1 MIRPSILLKN
11 VRTRRLMVCN
21 AIEVILAAI
30 FTFAQ
35 VFGLI
40 MKRNQTSY
48 SKQETT
54 HYPNTINRLHLN

>member
-1 MIRPSILLKN
+1 
-11 VRTRRLMVCN
+11 MVCN
-21 AIEVILAAI
+21 AIDVILAAV

-40 MKRNQTSY
+40 MKRNQTGY

-54 HYPNTINRLHLN
+54 RTLSKFHQQVVFELTNTDAK

>member
-1 MIRPSILLKN
+1 
-11 VRTRRLMVCN
+11 MVSD

-40 MKRNQTSY
+40 MKRNQTGY

-54 HYPNTINRLHLN
+54 HYPNSINRLY